1 MDTVIVAEVATE
13 EFTQGT
19 KRHAPLTKWH
29 TYDSTYREDFC
40 SVKMSTSCKN
50 SRYILSCIENH
61 QKVCDNFSRWH
72 TGTCRTRFM
81 PGYGNSNLVLISDVP
96 SRENIHWSKQWSW
109 SKVDFSIPILPQ
121 TKESEWTSLLKH
133 KRKFQGTAASYV
145 NPLLHVF
152 WFWYLIIYIRC
163 WLWASPSWDER

>member
-61 QKVCDNFSRWH
+61 QKFSPD
-72 TGTCRTRFM
+72 GTLEYVAHDLCQGMVT
-81 PGYGNSNLVLISDVP
+81 
-96 SRENIHWSKQWSW
+96 
-109 SKVDFSIPILPQ
+109 PI
-121 TKESEWTSLLKH
+121 
-133 KRKFQGTAASYV
+133 
-145 NPLLHVF
+145 
-152 WFWYLIIYIRC
+152 WF
-163 WLWASPSWDER
+163 